1 MIAASRRSLVV
12 LVVVIVFAALMLF
25 DTTALLRLAASC
37 ATGGCGVR
45 PIWIVLALSGIA
57 LAALLSL
64 WRPGVN
70 AKVATASKNRAR
82 RPSRRNTGA
91 RRKSNRSK

>member
-1 MIAASRRSLVV
+1 VAI
-12 LVVVIVFAALMLF
+12 IVFAALMLF
-25 DTTALLRLAASC
+25 DTTALVRLGVFC

-45 PIWIVLALSGIA
+45 PIWIGLAISGVA
-57 LAALLSL
+57 LAALRSS
-64 WRPGVN
+64 WRPGAV
-70 AKVATASKNRAR
+70 AKGPISSKNRPR